1 MLEVS
6 ENSEKKKKI
15 DSLIINLITTDL
27 QPLSI
32 VEDSAF
38 TALMKFL
45 GPKYQLSSS
54 KLLKTRI
61 SNKYENVKNNNVEHE
76 LNNYRKYRKYRT

>member
-45 GPKYQLSSS
+45 GPKY
-54 KLLKTRI
+54 
-61 SNKYENVKNNNVEHE
+61 
-76 LNNYRKYRKYRT
+76 